1 MNCFKLIIFAMVDD
15 LHKKMLEYSIRE
27 NLEKKTRSIE
37 WTLEIAMELLIDV
50 YLQFLKRYHRVL
62 GVKHSG

>member
-1 MNCFKLIIFAMVDD
+1 MVDD
-15 LHKKMLEYSIRE
+15 LHKKTLEYLIRE

-50 YLQFLKRYHRVL
+50 YLQFLKQISQ
-62 GVKHSG
+62 GPGCQTF